1 MTWNPPIEWPEEIPR
16 MPKNE
21 QWRLAARPQGLFKES
36 DFRWVEEETPPL
48 ADGQALVRT
57 IYLSLDP
64 TNRGWAAG
72 DTYLPAVPL
81 DTVMR
86 GIALGRV
93 EESRTPGL
101 APGDVV
107 QGMLGW
113 QRYAVLP
120 AAALTKLPPIPLPL
134 SAHFGLLGHI
144 GLTAWVGLLQIGQ
157 PKEGET
163 LVVSAAA
170 GAVGSLV
177 GQIGKIHG
185 MRVVG
190 IAGSDEKC
198 RWLTGDLGFDA
209 AVNYKKRPVLAGL
222 RRECPGGIDVYFDNV
237 GGETLDAVLSLI
249 NRRARIVICGLI
261 SQYNAT
267 APAPGPRNLGSL
279 LVQRAR
285 MEGFIV
291 LDHLAEAERAAADL
305 VRWHLAGRLRY
316 RLDVVPGLDQA
327 PAAVNRLFDGTN
339 AGKLVVKVSEE

>member
-1 MTWNPPIEWPEEIPR
+1 VPMNQ
-16 MPKNE
+16 
-21 QWRLAARPQGLFKES
+21 QWRLVARPQGLFKES
-36 DFRWVEEETPPL
+36 DFRWVEEETPALP
-48 ADGQALVRT
+48 DGHVLVRA

-81 DTVMR
+81 DGVMR

-93 EESRTPGL
+93 EESHAPGL

-107 QGMLGW
+107 QGLLGW

-144 GLTAWVGLLQIGQ
+144 GLTAWVGLLQVGQ

-190 IAGSDEKC
+190 IAGSDDKC
-198 RWLTGDLGFDA
+198 RWLTGELGFDA
-209 AVNYKKRPVLAGL
+209 AVNYKTRPVLAGL
-222 RRECPGGIDVYFDNV
+222 RRECPKGIDVYFDNV
-237 GGETLDAVLSLI
+237 GGPTLDAVLSLV
-249 NRRARIVICGLI
+249 NLRARLVICGLI

-267 APAPGPRNLGSL
+267 APVPGPQNLGNL

-291 LDHLAEAERAAADL
+291 LDHLDQAERASADL
-305 VRWHLAGRLRY
+305 IRWHLADRLKY
-316 RLDVVPGLDQA
+316 RLDVVQGLENA
-327 PAAVNRLFDGTN
+327 PAAVNRLFDGSN
-339 AGKLVVKVSEE
+339 KGKLVVRVSEE

>member
-1 MTWNPPIEWPEEIPR
+1 
-16 MPKNE
+16 MPKNH
-21 QWRLAARPQGLFKES
+21 QWRLVARPEGLFRES

-48 ADGQALVRT
+48 EDGQALVRS

-64 TNRGWAAG
+64 SNRGWAAA
-72 DTYLPAVPL
+72 DTYLKAVPL
-81 DTVMR
+81 DGVMR

-93 EESRTPGL
+93 EESRTPDL

-107 QGMLGW
+107 QGLLGW

-120 AAALTKLPPIPLPL
+120 ASALTKLPPIPLPL

-144 GLTAWVGLLQIGQ
+144 GLTAWVGLLQVGQ
-157 PKEGET
+157 PKAGET

-177 GQIGKIHG
+177 GQIGKIQG

-190 IAGSDEKC
+190 TAGSDEKC
-198 RWLTGDLGFDA
+198 RWLTEELGFDA
-209 AVNYKKRPVLAGL
+209 AVNYRRAPVFAGL
-222 RRECPGGIDVYFDNV
+222 RRECPNGIDLYFDNV
-237 GGETLDAVLSLI
+237 GGDTLDTVLSLI
-249 NRRARIVICGLI
+249 NQRARIVICGLI

-267 APAPGPRNLGSL
+267 AIPAGPKNLPNL
-279 LVQRAR
+279 LVKRAR

-291 LDHLAEAERAAADL
+291 LDHLDQAEKASADL
-305 VRWHLAGRLRY
+305 IRWHLADRLKY
-316 RLDVVPGLDQA
+316 RLDVVHGLEKA

-339 AGKLVVKVSEE
+339 AGKLVVRVSEEDA

>member
-1 MTWNPPIEWPEEIPR
+1 
-16 MPKNE
+16 MPMNQ
-21 QWRLAARPQGLFKES
+21 QWRLVARPEGLFKES
-36 DFRWVEEETPPL
+36 DFRWHEEETPPL
-48 ADGQALVRT
+48 EDGQALIRT

-64 TNRGWAAG
+64 TNRGWAET

-86 GIALGRV
+86 GIGLGRV

-107 QGMLGW
+107 QGLLGW

-134 SAHFGLLGHI
+134 SAHLGLLGHI

-177 GQIGKIHG
+177 GQIGKIQG

-198 RWLTGDLGFDA
+198 QWLTQDLGFDA
-209 AVNYKKRPVLAGL
+209 AINYKSQPVHPGI
-222 RRECPGGIDVYFDNV
+222 RRECPKGVDVYFDNV
-237 GGETLDAVLSLI
+237 GGATLDAVLSLI
-249 NRRARIVICGLI
+249 NLRARIVICGLI

-267 APAPGPRNLGSL
+267 APVAGPQNLAYL

-291 LDHLAEAERAAADL
+291 LDHLDKAPKAAADL
-305 VRWHLAGRLRY
+305 TRWHLAGRLKY
-316 RLDVVPGLDQA
+316 RLDVVHGLEKA
-327 PAAVNRLFDGTN
+327 PAAVNRLFDGSNT
-339 AGKLVVKVSEE
+339 GKLVVRVSEE

>member
-1 MTWNPPIEWPEEIPR
+1 
-16 MPKNE
+16 MPKNP

-48 ADGQALVRT
+48 AEGQVLVRT

-64 TNRGWAAG
+64 TNRGWASV

-81 DTVMR
+81 DSVMR
-86 GIALGRV
+86 GFALGRV
-93 EESRTPGL
+93 EESRAPGL
-101 APGDVV
+101 APGDVAL
-107 QGMLGW
+107 GLLGW

-120 AAALTKLPPIPLPL
+120 GSALTRVPPIPLPL

-198 RWLTGDLGFDA
+198 RWLTEELGFDA
-209 AVNYKKRPVLAGL
+209 AVNYKKQPVLARL
-222 RRECPGGIDVYFDNV
+222 RRECPKGIDVYFDNV
-237 GGETLDAVLSLI
+237 GGAILEAVLSLI
-249 NRRARIVICGLI
+249 NLRARIVVCGLI

-267 APAPGPRNLGSL
+267 APVPGPKNLGNL
-279 LVQRAR
+279 LVRRAR

-291 LDHLAEAERAAADL
+291 LDHADQAEKAAADL
-305 VRWHLAGRLRY
+305 VRWHLAGRLQY
-316 RLDVVPGLDQA
+316 RLDVVEGLEKA
-327 PAAVNRLFDGTN
+327 PAAVNRLFDGSTT
-339 AGKLVVKVSEE
+339 GKLLVRVSEE

>member
-1 MTWNPPIEWPEEIPR
+1 
-16 MPKNE
+16 MPMNQ
-21 QWRLAARPQGLFKES
+21 QWRLVARPQGLFKES
-36 DFRWVEEETPPL
+36 DFRWNEEETRPVE
-48 ADGQALVRT
+48 DGQALVRT

-81 DTVMR
+81 DGVMR

-93 EESRTPGL
+93 EESRAPGL

-107 QGMLGW
+107 QGLLGW
-113 QRYAVLP
+113 QRYAALP
-120 AAALTKLPPIPLPL
+120 ASALTKLPPIPLPL
-134 SAHFGLLGHI
+134 SAHLGLLGHI
-144 GLTAWVGLLQIGQ
+144 GLTAWVGLLQVGQ

-177 GQIGKIHG
+177 GQIGKIKG

-190 IAGSDEKC
+190 IAGSDDKC
-198 RWLTGDLGFDA
+198 RWLTEELGFDG
-209 AVNYKKRPVLAGL
+209 AVDYKKRPVLAGL
-222 RRECPGGIDVYFDNV
+222 RRECPKGIDVYFDNV
-237 GGETLDAVLSLI
+237 GGATLDAVLSLI
-249 NRRARIVICGLI
+249 NMRARIVVCGLI

-267 APAPGPRNLGSL
+267 APVPGPKNLGNL

-291 LDHLAEAERAAADL
+291 LDHLAQAERAAADL
-305 VRWHLAGRLRY
+305 IRWHLADRLKY
-316 RLDVVPGLDQA
+316 RLDVVHGLENAPG
-327 PAAVNRLFDGTN
+327 AVNRLFDGSNT
-339 AGKLVVKVSEE
+339 GKLVVRVSEE

>member
-1 MTWNPPIEWPEEIPR
+1 
-16 MPKNE
+16 MPVNA
-21 QWRLAARPQGLFKES
+21 QWRLVSRPKGLFQES
-36 DFRWVEEETPPL
+36 DFRWVEEETRGL
-48 ADGQALVRT
+48 EEGEALVRT

-64 TNRGWAAG
+64 TNRGWAAT

-81 DTVMR
+81 ESVMR
-86 GIALGRV
+86 GIAIGRV
-93 EESRTPGL
+93 EESRAPGL
-101 APGDVV
+101 VPGDVV
-107 QGMLGW
+107 QGLLGW

-120 AAALTKLPPIPLPL
+120 GAALSKLPAIPLPL
-134 SAHFGLLGHI
+134 SAHLGLLGHI
-144 GLTAWVGLLQIGQ
+144 GLTAWFGLLQLGQ

-177 GQIGKIHG
+177 GQIGKIRG

-198 RWLTGDLGFDA
+198 AWLTGELGFDA

-222 RRECPGGIDVYFDNV
+222 RRECKDGIDVYFDNV

-249 NRRARIVICGLI
+249 NLRARLVICGLI

-267 APAPGPRNLGSL
+267 APVPGPKNLGNL
-279 LVQRAR
+279 LVKRAR

-291 LDHLAEAERAAADL
+291 LDHLDQAEKAAADL
-305 VRWHLAGRLRY
+305 VRWHLAGRLQY
-316 RLDVVPGLDQA
+316 RLDVVHGLEKA
-327 PAAVNRLFDGTN
+327 PAAVNRLFDGSNT
-339 AGKLVVKVSEE
+339 GKLVVRVSEEGAV